1 MFTKK
6 LAASLIVTF
15 LFACSTAYGQ
25 GRNYKSVWNYP
36 SERAEIVVKHYPENR
51 STEIEYAKQIKKT
64 ILIFMRE
71 AYRTGRIDLMWS
83 LPKDE
88 FKKTDDVT
96 KFLKSVE
103 QNANSRYTEFDDLDK
118 LIPVIDQLY
127 ADEANAGIPI
137 VQMWKLAID
146 KLYGEDI
153 EQKIKNIRGVITRVE
168 QEIKK

>member
-1 MFTKK
+1 
-6 LAASLIVTF
+6 
-15 LFACSTAYGQ
+15 
-25 GRNYKSVWNYP
+25 
-36 SERAEIVVKHYPENR
+36 
-51 STEIEYAKQIKKT
+51 
-64 ILIFMRE
+64 
-71 AYRTGRIDLMWS
+71 MWS

-137 VQMWKLAID
+137 VEMWKIAID

-153 EQKIKNIRGVITRVE
+153 EQRIKNLSGFITRVE
-168 QEIKK
+168 QGIKK